1 MYRIVN
7 NKTHG
12 TWAEFHLRI
21 EALECF
27 EWGEVSENEYNIIY
41 VTQCKNC
48 GRDADERYDF
58 YGISTGHWCEECYES
73 KEYPYRK
80 DRYATIEH
88 DGYGERLDNN
98 F

>member
-7 NKTHG
+7 VKTEE
-12 TWAEFHLRI
+12 TWAEFYILSDA
-21 EALECF
+21 EDAYDYEGLTP
-27 EWGEVSENEYNIIY
+27 ENYSIIY
-41 VTQCKNC
+41 VTPCRSC

-73 KEYPYRK
+73 KEYPYRR

-88 DGYGERLDNN
+88 DGYGERLDDN